1 MNKIKIKNC
10 VFEFDVK
17 KKMESKKLILF
28 IQALTLLSGLIKRS
42 IGFM

>member
-17 KKMESKKLILF
+17 KKWNQKNEFFLF
-28 IQALTLLSGLIKRS
+28 KR
-42 IGFM
+42 